1 MVLLSLNISLKYPAE
16 WGLLFLT
23 PSCCHWYP
31 SPDFC
36 LEAGLFSLSFKSKAG
51 LFSLSFKSKA
61 AFPASLEDCV
71 SDIFHTSTLAAQ
83 YRCQKL
89 VTTQLHSEV
98 TNYRSRSKW
107 TVGEQETPHVSRSTT
122 SASGTIV
129 PEAGREVITSGGA
142 TYPLLET
149 SEKTFMLVSARPQG
163 TR

>member
-1 MVLLSLNISLKYPAE
+1 MVLLSFNITLKYSAE

-23 PSCCHWYP
+23 PSWCHWCP

-36 LEAGLFSLSFKSKAG
+36 LEAG

-83 YRCQKL
+83 YRCQKRHYVL

-98 TNYRSRSKW
+98 TKYRSWSKW

-142 TYPLLET
+142 IYPLLET